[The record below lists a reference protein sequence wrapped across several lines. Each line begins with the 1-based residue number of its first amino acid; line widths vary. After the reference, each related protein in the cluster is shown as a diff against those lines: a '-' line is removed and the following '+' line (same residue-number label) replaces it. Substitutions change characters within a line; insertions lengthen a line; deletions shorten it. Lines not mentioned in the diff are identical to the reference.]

1 MTDASPPVPT
11 QPASATAFRDLL
23 DVLASADEAF
33 YEGERAI
40 DDPATLLE
48 GYLFLPTVLQV
59 AMTAFVHSDPLRPV
73 LATIAGPDAPT
84 MRWGGDNSDARY
96 RHCPVD
102 PSRTY
107 RIRATLGDAVY
118 TSVTV
123 YAGPDDG
130 RWSDRIVGI
139 VNTRDHPADADGAW
153 EVLVGPDVD
162 PARGIRTDA
171 GATDIVTRDYVDDPI
186 GDRPTE
192 WTIEL
197 LGDPPGPPRL
207 DDTELAT
214 RLHKAANFVRDL
226 TSIVPLS
233 LVEHRNVIH
242 EPYPVPQMTYG
253 WAAADAAYALGG
265 FDLDDDQALVIEGRS
280 PECAFW
286 NVCLW
291 NPFLAGFDYRYEQV
305 TLNGSRTRLEADGS
319 WRLVVAA
326 SDPGVANHL
335 STAGHRSGVVW
346 FRWFLP
352 AETPEPMSVRVV
364 PTDELTTG

>member
-1 MTDASPPVPT
+1 MTDSDPPRRPE
-11 QPASATAFRDLL
+11 PASAAAYRELL
-23 DVLASADEAF
+23 EVLHSADGSF
-33 YEGERAI
+33 YDGDRAI

-59 AMTAFVHSDPLRPV
+59 AMTAFVHADPLRPV

-84 MRWGGDNSDARY
+84 MRWGGDNSDSRY
-96 RHCPVD
+96 RHCAID
-102 PSRTY
+102 PTRTY
-107 RIRATLGDAVY
+107 RIRATVGDAVY

-139 VNTRDHPADADGAW
+139 VNTRDLPPDVSGAW
-153 EVLVGPDVD
+153 ELLVGPAVA
-162 PARGIRTDA
+162 PGQGIRTDQ
-171 GATDIVTRDYVDDPI
+171 GATDVVTRDYVNHPQ
-186 GDRPTE
+186 GDRPTD

-207 DDTELAT
+207 DDTDLAR
-214 RLHKAANFVRDL
+214 RLRKAANFVRDL

-233 LVEHRNVIH
+233 LEEHRNVVH
-242 EPYPVPQMTYG
+242 DPYPVPEVTYG
-253 WAAADAAYALGG
+253 WAAGDAAYALGG
-265 FDLDDDQALVIEGRS
+265 FELDDDRALIIEGHS
-280 PECAFW
+280 PDCAFW

-305 TLNGSRTRLEADGS
+305 TLNGSQARVEPDGT

-326 SDPGVANHL
+326 TDPGVPNWL
-335 STAGHRSGVVW
+335 STAGHRSGVIW

-352 AETPEPMSVRVV
+352 AETPAPVSARVV
-364 PTDELTTG
+364 PLSELARA

>member
-1 MTDASPPVPT
+1 MTDADPSRRPE
-11 QPASATAFRDLL
+11 PASAAAYRELL
-23 DVLASADEAF
+23 VVVEAADGSF
-33 YEGERAI
+33 YEGDRAI

-59 AMTAFVHSDPLRPV
+59 AMTAFVHADPLRPV
-73 LATIAGPDAPT
+73 LATIAGPDVPT
-84 MRWGGDNSDARY
+84 MRWGGDNSDSRY
-96 RHCPVD
+96 RHCPID

-107 RIRATLGDAVY
+107 RIRATVGDAVY

-139 VNTRDHPADADGAW
+139 VNTRDLRPDAAGGW
-153 EVLVGPDVD
+153 ELLVGPDVE
-162 PARGIRTDA
+162 PGRGIRTDP
-171 GATDIVTRDYVDDPI
+171 GATDIVTRDYVNDPQ

-192 WTIEL
+192 WSIEL

-207 DDTELAT
+207 DDADLAN
-214 RLHKAANFVRDL
+214 RFRRAANFVRDL

-233 LVEHRNVIH
+233 LAEHRNVMH
-242 EPYPVPQMTYG
+242 EPYPVPEMTYG
-253 WAAADAAYALGG
+253 WAAGDAAYALGG
-265 FDLDDDQALVIEGRS
+265 FDLDDDEALVIEGRS
-280 PECAFW
+280 PACAFW

-305 TLNGSRTRLEADGS
+305 TLNGSQARVEPDGA
-319 WRLVVAA
+319 WRLVVTAA
-326 SDPGVANHL
+326 DAEVPNRL
-335 STAGHRSGVVW
+335 STAGHRSGVIW

-352 AETPEPMSVRVV
+352 AETPGPLTTRVV
-364 PTDELTTG
+364 PVSELGDG

>member
-1 MTDASPPVPT
+1 MTDSDPPRRT
-11 QPASATAFRDLL
+11 GPASAAAYRELL
-23 DVLASADEAF
+23 EVLRSADGSF
-33 YEGERAI
+33 YDGDRAI

-59 AMTAFVHSDPLRPV
+59 AMTAFVHADPLRPV

-84 MRWGGDNSDARY
+84 MRWGGDNSDSRY
-96 RHCPVD
+96 RHCPID
-102 PSRTY
+102 PARTY
-107 RIRATLGDAVY
+107 RIRATVGDAVY

-139 VNTRDHPADADGAW
+139 VNTRDLPPDPGGAW
-153 EVLVGPDVD
+153 ELLVGPDVE
-162 PARGIRTDA
+162 PGQGIRTDQ
-171 GATDIVTRDYVDDPI
+171 GATDVVTRDYVNHPQ
-186 GDRPTE
+186 GDRPTD
-192 WTIEL
+192 WSIEL

-207 DDTELAT
+207 DDTDLAR
-214 RLHKAANFVRDL
+214 RLRKAANFVRDL

-233 LVEHRNVIH
+233 LEEHRNVVH
-242 EPYPVPQMTYG
+242 EPYPVPEVTYG
-253 WAAADAAYALGG
+253 WAAGDAAYALGG
-265 FDLDDDQALVIEGRS
+265 FELDDDRALIIEGHS
-280 PECAFW
+280 PDCAFW

-305 TLNGSRTRLEADGS
+305 TLNGSQARAEPDGT

-326 SDPGVANHL
+326 TDPGVPNWL
-335 STAGHRSGVVW
+335 STAGHRSGVIW

-352 AETPEPMSVRVV
+352 AETPAPMSTRVV
-364 PTDELTTG
+364 PLSELARA